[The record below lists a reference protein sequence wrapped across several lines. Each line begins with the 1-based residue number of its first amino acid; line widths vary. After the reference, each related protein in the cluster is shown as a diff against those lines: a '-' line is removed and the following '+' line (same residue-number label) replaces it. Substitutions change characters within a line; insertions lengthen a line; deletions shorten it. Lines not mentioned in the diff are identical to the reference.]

1 MRSTPAP
8 LLTLLALHI
17 DEVVD
22 HARRFLKAHQPAL
35 ARYPSGTPTASGRLI
50 ASPPSGIFKSP
61 RAEHPSDR
69 ATRCA
74 LFACSCGF
82 PDLALLLPV
91 PDNVDGAT
99 GRRGRTGR

>member
-35 ARYPSGTPTASGRLI
+35 ARYPSGTPTASGR
-50 ASPPSGIFKSP
+50 
-61 RAEHPSDR
+61 
-69 ATRCA
+69 
-74 LFACSCGF
+74 
-82 PDLALLLPV
+82 
-91 PDNVDGAT
+91 
-99 GRRGRTGR
+99 